1 MKFALWI
8 IAIIVLASVL
18 RLFPSHTQIVELK
31 EENERM
37 ETRIATMKGEIA
49 NLKDDLNK
57 FKTDPYYLEK
67 VARNEL
73 GLAKENEVIVNIEE
87 KDQEGMD

>member
-1 MKFALWI
+1 MKFALWVI
-8 IAIIVLASVL
+8 LIVIVASML
-18 RLFPSHTQIVELK
+18 KLFPSHTQIVELK

-37 ETRIATMKGEIA
+37 EHRIMAMKGEIS

-67 VARNEL
+67 VARNQL
-73 GLAKENEVIVNIEE
+73 GLAKENEVVVNIEE